1 MKAAREAELLEKGS
15 HSDKKSSRTGTKNK
29 NPGAGRPGGTI
40 RTPQNQ
46 QQQQQQ
52 SQEGE
57 KSNTLPNMKEL
68 LNKNKNSG
76 LPPTT
81 GEFKMG
87 GNRATMGQAGICMHS
102 VLSNMKTP

>member
-15 HSDKKSSRTGTKNK
+15 HSEKKHSRTGTKNK
-29 NPGAGRPGGTI
+29 NPGTGRPGGTI
-40 RTPQNQ
+40 RTPQSQKQ
-46 QQQQQQ
+46 QQHH

-57 KSNTLPNMKEL
+57 KSNTLPNMKEI

-76 LPPTT
+76 LSPNT

-87 GNRATMGQAGICMHS
+87 DNRATMGQAGICHVFCS
-102 VLSNMKTP
+102 L

>member
-15 HSDKKSSRTGTKNK
+15 NSDKKTSRTGTKNK
-29 NPGAGRPGGTI
+29 NRAAGRPGGTI

-46 QQQQQQ
+46 QQQQQKQQ
-52 SQEGE
+52 SQQEE
-57 KSNTLPNMKEL
+57 LSKTLPNMKEL

-76 LPPTT
+76 LSPNT

-87 GNRATMGQAGICMHS
+87 GNRATMGQAGTLHEH
-102 VLSNMKTP
+102 NT